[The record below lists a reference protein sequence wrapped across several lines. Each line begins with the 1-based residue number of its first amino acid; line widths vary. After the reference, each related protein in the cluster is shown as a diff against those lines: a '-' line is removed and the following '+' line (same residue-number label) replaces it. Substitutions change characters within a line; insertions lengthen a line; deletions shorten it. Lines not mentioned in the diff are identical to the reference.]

1 MHLGPLH
8 GEADAAVLGLL
19 HQGLSVHQL
28 PPARVRRPVLGSVH
42 RHLTTTNVKT
52 WRRFVDSSSPHL
64 DDVLQH
70 GAAQSAGDARGGAQR
85 RRGVDLQQPRPSY
98 MSRVTHLL
106 SGVTCHVSIVRC
118 HVSIV
123 RFYVS
128 PEVRGE
134 HEVRPVQLVAV
145 LAGAAAV
152 HHVCCM
158 GI

>member
-1 MHLGPLH
+1 MCH
-8 GEADAAVLGLL
+8 V
-19 HQGLSVHQL
+19 SI
-28 PPARVRRPVLGSVH
+28 VRCHVSIVR
-42 RHLTTTNVKT
+42 
-52 WRRFVDSSSPHL
+52 
-64 DDVLQH
+64 
-70 GAAQSAGDARGGAQR
+70 
-85 RRGVDLQQPRPSY
+85 
-98 MSRVTHLL
+98 
-106 SGVTCHVSIVRC
+106 CHVSIVRC

>member
-1 MHLGPLH
+1 M
-8 GEADAAVLGLL
+8 
-19 HQGLSVHQL
+19 
-28 PPARVRRPVLGSVH
+28 
-42 RHLTTTNVKT
+42 T
-52 WRRFVDSSSPHL
+52 SSSTALHSLLVMLVVAPRAGEEL
-64 DDVLQH
+64 ISSSH
-70 GAAQSAGDARGGAQR
+70 GLGTCH
-85 RRGVDLQQPRPSY
+85 V
-98 MSRVTHLL
+98 SRVNYI
-106 SGVTCHVSIVRC
+106 VRFHVSIVRC

-123 RFYVS
+123 RFHVS